1 MEEKTIMPV
10 MEYSCE
16 EEDDDVE
23 LPFQGMRKMTARQE
37 KKFPMIVTDSMICQS
52 YYISTC
58 KKCTGCSFA
67 IRGCEK
73 VVEMSA
79 G

>member
-1 MEEKTIMPV
+1 MEEKMIMSV
-10 MEYSCE
+10 MEYSC

-37 KKFPMIVTDSMICQS
+37 KKFPMVVTDSMICQS
-52 YYISTC
+52 YYISAC

-67 IRGCEK
+67 ISGCEK

>member
-1 MEEKTIMPV
+1 MEGKMIVPV
-10 MEYSCE
+10 REYSC

-23 LPFQGMRKMTARQE
+23 LPFQGMRKMTVEQQ

-52 YYISTC
+52 YYISAC
-58 KKCTGCSFA
+58 KRCDGCSFA
-67 IRGCEK
+67 ISGCEK